1 MHIPFDVTNIVRLAL
16 EEDIGQCDITTTLFI
31 PEDHISKAVLVAKES
46 FIIAGMPFAREVFD
60 TFDRET
66 DCKVLIG
73 DGSKAKTGD
82 IIAEISG
89 RTRTLL
95 ACERVSLNILQRL
108 SGIAT
113 FTNDFVT
120 RVKNLDVKILD
131 TRKTTPGLRFMEKYA
146 VRIGGGVNHRFGLYD
161 GILIKDNHI
170 EAAGSITNAVKA
182 AKKAHHLLKIEVE
195 VENLKELREALKA
208 GADIVM
214 LDNMSLEDMQNAA
227 RIAKGKALLE
237 ASGNVTIDR
246 VRAVAATGVH
256 FISIG
261 ALTHSAPAVDISMKL
276 LGASTRG
283 GKKKVKAT
291 YLHKAGR

>member
-1 MHIPFDVTNIVRLAL
+1 
-16 EEDIGQCDITTTLFI
+16 
-31 PEDHISKAVLVAKES
+31 
-46 FIIAGMPFAREVFD
+46 
-60 TFDRET
+60 
-66 DCKVLIG
+66 
-73 DGSKAKTGD
+73 
-82 IIAEISG
+82 
-89 RTRTLL
+89 
-95 ACERVSLNILQRL
+95 
-108 SGIAT
+108 
-113 FTNDFVT
+113 
-120 RVKNLDVKILD
+120 
-131 TRKTTPGLRFMEKYA
+131 
-146 VRIGGGVNHRFGLYD
+146 
-161 GILIKDNHI
+161 
-170 EAAGSITNAVKA
+170 
-182 AKKAHHLLKIEVE
+182 
-195 VENLKELREALKA
+195 
-208 GADIVM
+208 M